1 MLRGWLAV
9 AAALWGISFS
19 FAAELSGQLQ
29 TDRRWQEARK
39 DLAAGK
45 AVEAKALFEALAKQY
60 PNEADVHLF
69 LGIAQLRLRDPD
81 RAVSAVK
88 RALDVNPNHV
98 DARTLLG
105 WIELEVRGDIDAAIK
120 EYRKVIEL
128 RPELAEAYSNLA
140 AAQKKKGELGAAL
153 ESLSEALKRKPD
165 FAAALTTRGGVFAE
179 QNKWAEARRDFEQAL
194 KFNPADD
201 GALYG
206 LAQAL
211 GAERDYAG
219 AQKVLGELIARSPN
233 FIYWLEWGRL
243 GLIRYWWLWLSIAIG
258 FFLRGRLMQKART
271 GGHG

>member
-258 FFLRGRLMQKART
+258 FFLKGRLMQKART
-271 GGHG
+271 VGHG